1 MKYQDSVFTMLAR
14 RSVLPWQG
22 LGPLTARL
30 DALDLVAVHD
40 QLVLHTSSQNHL
52 ARNER
57 GLAFSPIL
65 TSCLN
70 LPCTVSY
77 LNGIYSLSL
86 RFIVIVIVSLDVV
99 GGAPMLAGLQ
109 QASTVQHVKGLRML
123 EANVR
128 LSLVAS
134 SGTQSTRRPW
144 TYPQHPPHQAWFPR
158 GPGRRWPA
166 RHAALIQAAMEQ
178 APGRPSGQ
186 CGRNR

>member
-109 QASTVQHVKGLRML
+109 QASTVQHVKGLRQTYNL
-123 EANVR
+123 AWLLHLVR
-128 LSLVAS
+128 KVLGAYSCCTGTDMSPRADADAPSWAPKGAS
-134 SGTQSTRRPW
+134 VQK
-144 TYPQHPPHQAWFPR
+144 
-158 GPGRRWPA
+158 
-166 RHAALIQAAMEQ
+166 
-178 APGRPSGQ
+178 
-186 CGRNR
+186 